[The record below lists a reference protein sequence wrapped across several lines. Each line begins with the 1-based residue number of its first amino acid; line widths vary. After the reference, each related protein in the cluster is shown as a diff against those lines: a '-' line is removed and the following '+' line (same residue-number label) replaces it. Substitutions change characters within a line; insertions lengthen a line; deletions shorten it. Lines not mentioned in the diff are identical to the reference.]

1 MPAGRNRPTDVTPPD
16 PADPFGTAVLR
27 DGTLLAWRAS
37 PTRLREDTA
46 TESDLVRAGY
56 RDRVLT
62 ELAQNAADAATRAG
76 TAGAMRVWVGDDGLH
91 VANTGAPLDG
101 PGVQALTAL
110 RASAKTAGVGRF
122 GVGFTAVLSVSDDI
136 EIRSRTGS
144 VRFSGE
150 RTRTVLREHDLTPP
164 RSGVPVLRLAWPTA
178 APPVSG
184 FDTEIVLRLRPDVDA
199 RALLGGFRDEVADL
213 LLELPALGS
222 VTIGDAEFTC
232 VRTDLGDGIHEIAV
246 AGRRWWE
253 GEGPHARWL
262 APVGDTGEIAPV
274 GDDVLRAPTRSDEE
288 LSLPVLVIADVPMQP
303 DRRRLLPGA
312 RVDRIA
318 EGYARFAASLPADQ
332 RIALVPVPGFARS
345 EADGL
350 LREAVLAELRT
361 HPWLPA
367 AAGGDDLVPERAT
380 ALDGLTEELAEAL
393 ADVVPG
399 LVAPALCSPRYASVL
414 GAVDVHR
421 IGPARIAELLTG
433 LDRDPHWWCR
443 LYDALEPLVVDSVV
457 AEELASIPVPLSDG
471 RLVTGPRTT
480 VLGSD
485 LGVGGPLALPWVRL
499 VHPDAAHP
507 LLARLG
513 AGTVTAVDLLSDP
526 ALFAAVEDVDPDD
539 ADAAAELADT
549 VLRLAEHVPAG
560 ALPRELGALLLPDT
574 DGELVPADELLLPG
588 APLAAVLV
596 DKSPF
601 GTVDS
606 ETADRYAAD
615 SLRAVGVGWGFTVL
629 RADLPTGPDHDLPDE
644 EQWWDTVDTDPDT
657 LVAVRDLDL
666 VDETRWAQAL
676 SLLAADPDT
685 ASALADRD
693 GYTAWWLRTYA
704 VLDGQPLGRLRAPD
718 DLTFEGLLDPC
729 PHPDAEQLRACLA
742 ASAVDSTALA
752 ALLLE
757 RLADPN
763 RHPTPAV
770 VAAAHSALAGA
781 YGAGVL
787 DVTELDLP
795 DAVRSIAGTVV
806 DATDGLVPDRPW
818 LAAVIPAERIV
829 IGATA
834 TARALAE
841 LLDLPLASDAVSAEP
856 TGPGR
861 ATEWSREPQ
870 AVLAAAT
877 AGVPLPRGPLTVH
890 ERLVVRCAG
899 AVTGE
904 HDVAWWVD
912 RSGTTHCT
920 AAGFAAAV
928 ASGGAGT

>member
-1 MPAGRNRPTDVTPPD
+1 MTPAD
-16 PADPFGTAVLR
+16 PADPFGTAALR
-27 DGTLLAWRAS
+27 DGTLLAWQSS

-62 ELAQNAADAATRAG
+62 ELAQNAADAASRAG
-76 TAGAMRVWVGDDGLH
+76 TTGAMRVWIGDDGLH
-91 VANTGAPLDG
+91 VANTGAPLDE

-110 RASAKTAGVGRF
+110 RASAKTGGVGRF
-122 GVGFTAVLSVSDDI
+122 GVGFTAVLAVSDDI
-136 EIRSRTGS
+136 EIRSRSGS
-144 VRFSGE
+144 IRFSGE
-150 RTRTVLREHDLTPP
+150 RTRTVLREHALAPP
-164 RSGVPVLRLAWPTA
+164 RSGVPVLRLAWPA
-178 APPVSG
+178 AEPPLPG
-184 FDTEIVLRLRPDVDA
+184 FDTEIVVRLRPDVDA
-199 RALLGGFRDEVADL
+199 RALLGGFRDEAADL

-222 VTIGDAEFTC
+222 ITIGDDELTRT
-232 VRTDLGDGIHEIAV
+232 RTDLGNGLHEITA

-253 GEGPHARWL
+253 GGGPHARWL
-262 APVGDTGEIAPV
+262 IPVAGTGEITPV

-288 LSLPVLVIADVPMQP
+288 LSLPVLVVADVPMQP

-312 RVDRIA
+312 RLDRIA
-318 EGYARFAASLPADQ
+318 DGYAGFAAALPAGQ
-332 RIALVPVPGFARS
+332 RIAVVPVPGFARS
-345 EADGL
+345 ETDGL

-367 AAGGDDLVPERAT
+367 ANGGDDLVPERAT
-380 ALDGLTEELAEAL
+380 ALDGLTDELAEAL

-399 LVAPALCSPRYASVL
+399 LVAPALCGPRYAAAL

-421 IGPARIAELLTG
+421 IGPARVAELLTG
-433 LDRDPHWWCR
+433 LDRDPHWWRR

-480 VLGSD
+480 VLGTD
-485 LGVGGPLALPWVRL
+485 LGVDAPLVLPWVRL

-526 ALFAAVEDVDPDD
+526 ALSAAVEDVDPDD
-539 ADAAAELADT
+539 HDAAAELADT
-549 VLRLAEHVPAG
+549 VLRLAGHVPGG
-560 ALPRELGALLLPDT
+560 AVPRDLGALLLPDT

-588 APLAAVLV
+588 APLSSVLV
-596 DKSPF
+596 DESPF

-606 ETADRYAAD
+606 ELADRYGPD
-615 SLRAVGVGWGFTVL
+615 SLRAIGVGWGFSVL
-629 RADLPTGPDHDLPDE
+629 RAELPTGPDHDLPDE
-644 EQWWDTVDTDPDT
+644 EQWWATVDTDLDT

-666 VDETRWAQAL
+666 VDESRWPQAL
-676 SLLAADPDT
+676 ALLAADPDT
-685 ASALADRD
+685 AEALADRD

-718 DLTFEGLLDPC
+718 DVTFAGLLDPC
-729 PHPDAEQLRACLA
+729 PHPDSERLRACLA
-742 ASAVDSTALA
+742 AAVVDSTALA
-752 ALLLE
+752 AVLLE
-757 RLADPN
+757 RLADPD
-763 RHPTPAV
+763 RHPAPAV
-770 VAAAHSALAGA
+770 VASAHSALAGA
-781 YGAGVL
+781 YASGVL
-787 DVTELDLP
+787 DAGELDLP

-806 DATDGLVPDRPW
+806 DATDALVPDRPW
-818 LAAVIPAERIV
+818 FAAVIPADRIV
-829 IGATA
+829 IGSTA
-834 TARALAE
+834 TAGALAE
-841 LLDLPLASDAVSAEP
+841 LLDLATASDSVSADP

-861 ATEWSREPQ
+861 VTEWSREPL

-890 ERLVVRCAG
+890 ERLVVRCSG

-904 HDVAWWVD
+904 RDVPWWVD

-920 AAGFAAAV
+920 SAGFAAAV

>member
-1 MPAGRNRPTDVTPPD
+1 MTQAD
-16 PADPFGTAVLR
+16 PADPFGTAALR
-27 DGTLLAWRAS
+27 DGTLLAWRSS

-76 TAGAMRVWVGDDGLH
+76 ITGAMRVWLGDDGLH
-91 VANTGAPLDG
+91 VANTGSPLDG

-110 RASAKTAGVGRF
+110 RASAKTGGVGRF
-122 GVGFTAVLSVSDDI
+122 GVGFTAVLAVSDDI
-136 EIRSRTGS
+136 GIRSRTGS
-144 VRFSGE
+144 IRFSAE
-150 RTRTVLREHDLTPP
+150 RTRAVLREHDLTPP

-178 APPVSG
+178 EPPVSG

-199 RALLGGFRDEVADL
+199 RALLDGFRAEAAEL

-222 VTIGDAEFTC
+222 ITIGDDELTRT
-232 VRTDLGDGIHEIAV
+232 RTDLGGGVHEIV
-246 AGRRWWE
+246 VGEHRWWE

-262 APVGDTGEIAPV
+262 VPVTAAGEITPL

-288 LSLPVLVIADVPMQP
+288 LSLPVLVVADVPMQP

-312 RVDRIA
+312 PLDRIA
-318 EGYARFAASLPADQ
+318 EGYARFAAALPADQ

-380 ALDGLTEELAEAL
+380 ALDGLTDELAEAL

-399 LVAPALCSPRYASVL
+399 LVAPALCGPRYASL
-414 GAVDVHR
+414 LAAVDVHR
-421 IGPARIAELLTG
+421 IGPARVAELLAG
-433 LDRDPHWWCR
+433 LDRDPQWWRR
-443 LYDALEPLVVDSVV
+443 LYDALEPLVVDAVV

-480 VLGSD
+480 VLGAD
-485 LGVGGPLALPWVRL
+485 LGVDGPLVLPWVRL

-539 ADAAAELADT
+539 DEAAAELADT
-549 VLRLAEHVPAG
+549 VLRLAGHVPVG
-560 ALPRELGALLLPDT
+560 SLPRDLGALLLPDV
-574 DGELVPADELLLPG
+574 DGELVPADELLLPD
-588 APLAAVLV
+588 APLADVLV
-596 DKSPF
+596 DESPF

-606 ETADRYAAD
+606 KVIDRYGVDA
-615 SLRAVGVGWGFTVL
+615 LRAVGVGWGFTVL
-629 RADLPTGPDHDLPDE
+629 RAELPTGPDHDLPDE
-644 EQWWDTVDTDPDT
+644 GQWWETVDTDPDT

-666 VDETRWAQAL
+666 VDETRWARAL
-676 SLLAADPDT
+676 TLLAADPDT
-685 ASALADRD
+685 ADALADRD

-718 DLTFEGLLDPC
+718 DTTFEGLLDPC
-729 PHPDAEQLRACLA
+729 PHPDADRLRACLA
-742 ASAVDSTALA
+742 SPVVDSTALA
-752 ALLLE
+752 ALLLD
-757 RLADPN
+757 RLADPD
-763 RHPTPAV
+763 RDPAPAV
-770 VAAAHSALAGA
+770 VAAAHGALAAA
-781 YGAGVL
+781 YASGVL
-787 DVTELDLP
+787 DVAALDLP

-806 DATDGLVPDRPW
+806 DAADALVLDRPW
-818 LAAVIPAERIV
+818 LAAVVPAERIV
-829 IGATA
+829 MGTTA
-834 TARALAE
+834 TAGALAE
-841 LLDLPLASDAVSAEP
+841 LLDLPLASDTVSAEP

-877 AGVPLPRGPLTVH
+877 TGVPLPRGPLTVH
-890 ERLVVRCAG
+890 DRLVVSCSG

-904 HDVAWWVD
+904 REVAWWVD

-920 AAGFAAAV
+920 PAGFAAAV
-928 ASGGAGT
+928 ASGGAGS